1 MANTGKVF
9 ATSLLK
15 TAAVYII
22 AFYIVFSL
30 GAENNGSY
38 LPNFLDSTPF
48 RYHQMHTLELPLS
61 IFILRAWQK
70 GYNLPF
76 YLFSLTRINECN
88 IGQQTI

>member
-9 ATSLLK
+9 ATFLLE

-48 RYHQMHTLELPLS
+48 RYHQMYTLEVPLLS
-61 IFILRAWQK
+61 IFIL
-70 GYNLPF
+70 
-76 YLFSLTRINECN
+76 SLAKRLQSTILSVLINKDK
-88 IGQQTI
+88 

>member
-9 ATSLLK
+9 ATFLLE

-48 RYHQMHTLELPLS
+48 RYHQMHTLELPLLS
-61 IFILRAWQK
+61 IFIL
-70 GYNLPF
+70 
-76 YLFSLTRINECN
+76 SLAKRLQFAILSVLINKDK
-88 IGQQTI
+88 